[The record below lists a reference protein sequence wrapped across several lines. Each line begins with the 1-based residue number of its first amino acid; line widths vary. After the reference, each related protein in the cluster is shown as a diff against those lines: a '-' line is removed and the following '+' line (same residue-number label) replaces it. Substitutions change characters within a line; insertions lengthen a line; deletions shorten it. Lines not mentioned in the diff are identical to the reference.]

1 MCLFPVALIDQWK
14 KKLGP
19 YLIEYETL
27 KVEEILAKGL
37 RLYSPYLA
45 YTYLHIFICIHEYV
59 VVCLTSQSDIK
70 TFATIKSFFGLYT
83 HTYIHTYIIIL

>member
-45 YTYLHIFICIHEYV
+45 YTYLHIFIC
-59 VVCLTSQSDIK
+59 T
-70 TFATIKSFFGLYT
+70 YT
-83 HTYIHTYIIIL
+83 RKCSCMFS

>member
-1 MCLFPVALIDQWK
+1 MCIFLVALIDQWK

-45 YTYLHIFICIHEYV
+45 YIYLHIFTCIHKYV
-59 VVCLTSQSDIK
+59 
-70 TFATIKSFFGLYT
+70 
-83 HTYIHTYIIIL
+83 

>member
-37 RLYSPYLA
+37 RLYSLYLA
-45 YTYLHIFICIHEYV
+45 YTVHIYIYLYV
-59 VVCLTSQSDIK
+59 
-70 TFATIKSFFGLYT
+70 YT
-83 HTYIHTYIIIL
+83 NM